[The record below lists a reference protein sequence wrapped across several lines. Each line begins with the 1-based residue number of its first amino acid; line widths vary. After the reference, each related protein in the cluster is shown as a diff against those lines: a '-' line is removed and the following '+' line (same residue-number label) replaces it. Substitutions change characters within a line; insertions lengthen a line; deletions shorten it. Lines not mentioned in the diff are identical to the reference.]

1 MSFLPALYGR
11 GRGYVSHFLR
21 SDFGSG
27 GFTRFQVDRI
37 KLCFWIF
44 GLSCIFIEVL
54 SNLPFSLFFMSF
66 HIAFWIAHVSYFSPL
81 SLPCFTMVIVF
92 LRLPS
97 LRSFSSLLDLFC
109 RPQNK
114 KRQSGVFFLP
124 MSVETSQPSQCFFIF
139 FFPSL
144 ERQIAVYSRPNL
156 SSSSFF
162 FSFFACAILQSL
174 RKREKPVRHPA
185 FFLGVVSPSQHSW

>member
-44 GLSCIFIEVL
+44 GLSCVFTEVL

-81 SLPCFTMVIVF
+81 SLPWFTMVIVF

-109 RPQNK
+109 HPQPK
-114 KRQSGVFFLP
+114 KRQSGVFFFP
-124 MSVETSQPSQCFFIF
+124 MSVETSQPSRRFSY

-144 ERQIAVYSRPNL
+144 ERQIAVHSRPNL
-156 SSSSFF
+156 SS
-162 FSFFACAILQSL
+162 FSFFCNLW
-174 RKREKPVRHPA
+174 EKEKIQWDIQP
-185 FFLGVVSPSQHSW
+185 FS